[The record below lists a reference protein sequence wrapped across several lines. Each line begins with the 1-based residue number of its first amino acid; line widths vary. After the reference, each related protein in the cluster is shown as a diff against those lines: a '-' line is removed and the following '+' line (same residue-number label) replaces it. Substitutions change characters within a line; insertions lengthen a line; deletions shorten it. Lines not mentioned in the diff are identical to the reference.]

1 MNKILKYFT
10 IALLGAGAAS
20 CEDFFDLKP
29 QNEMVLE
36 EFWQNESDALSVVG
50 SCYRSM
56 QEPGFMQRLLVWGE
70 FRSDNCIL
78 GSGDG
83 GDLNNIAN
91 LNLLPS
97 NGYASWS
104 DFYAV
109 INLCNTVEHFAPIAY
124 ERDPNFTLGQLNG
137 YLAEVKTIRAYCYFT
152 LVRAFRDIPFTTEP
166 TIDDTVP
173 MRLPQSDPDEIINFL
188 IDDLKAAEPGA
199 ITRWSQVSYTKG
211 RITQNAVRCLI
222 ADMCLW
228 QGRYAEAEE
237 YCNRILMDGNSEL
250 ELVSPNN
257 YNKGVFIDGNSTESI
272 FELQFNRGIIPN
284 YAVCEFYGT
293 AGGRGPQKQMVAY
306 DFTTTELWDDTDE
319 RQYDFYFADVA
330 GGTFPI
336 KKFVSYRRENDIPNQ
351 IRESDYN
358 DVGDNAGNTNWIFYR
373 LADVYLMKAEAL
385 TEQNKDLGEAFNLV
399 KMVYDRANSAS
410 TDGLTGSY
418 GNQEAM
424 RQLVLD
430 ERQREFMFEGKR
442 YYDLLRAIRKD
453 PSRFQLIVST
463 YLTPKYVTLDQATIS
478 SKLKNM
484 DALYMPIKDSELKA
498 NHQLKQNPFYE
509 MSTDID
515 VKN

>member
-20 CEDFFDLKP
+20 CDDFFDLKP

-293 AGGRGPQKQMVAY
+293 AGAAARRSRWWHTISPLPSFGTIPTSASMTSISPMWRAVRSPSRNSCHTAARMTYPPRYASR
-306 DFTTTELWDDTDE
+306 TTTTWAT
-319 RQYDFYFADVA
+319 
-330 GGTFPI
+330 T
-336 KKFVSYRRENDIPNQ
+336 
-351 IRESDYN
+351 
-358 DVGDNAGNTNWIFYR
+358 
-373 LADVYLMKAEAL
+373 
-385 TEQNKDLGEAFNLV
+385 
-399 KMVYDRANSAS
+399 
-410 TDGLTGSY
+410 
-418 GNQEAM
+418 
-424 RQLVLD
+424 
-430 ERQREFMFEGKR
+430 
-442 YYDLLRAIRKD
+442 
-453 PSRFQLIVST
+453 
-463 YLTPKYVTLDQATIS
+463 QATPTG
-478 SKLKNM
+478 
-484 DALYMPIKDSELKA
+484 YYTVWP
-498 NHQLKQNPFYE
+498 
-509 MSTDID
+509 TCT
-515 VKN
+515 

>member
-10 IALLGAGAAS
+10 IALLGVSFTS
-20 CEDFFDLKP
+20 CDDFFELKP
-29 QNEMVLE
+29 KNEMVLE
-36 EFWQNESDALSVVG
+36 EFWQTESDVLSVVG

-56 QEPGFMQRLLVWGE
+56 QEPGFMQRLIVWGE

-83 GDLNNIAN
+83 GDLINIAN

-97 NGYASWS
+97 NGYAAWG
-104 DFYAV
+104 DFYNV

-137 YLAEVKTIRAYCYFT
+137 YLAEVKAIRAYCYFT
-152 LVRAFRDIPFTTEP
+152 LVRAFRDIPFSTEP
-166 TIDDTVP
+166 VYDDTVQF
-173 MRLPQSDPDEIINFL
+173 RLPQSDPDEIIDFL
-188 IDDLKAAEPGA
+188 IEDLKAIEPAA
-199 ITRWSQVSYTKG
+199 ITEWSQVAYTKG
-211 RITQNAVRCLI
+211 RMTQNAVRCII

-237 YCNRILMDGNSEL
+237 YTNRILNDGKSEL
-250 ELVSPNN
+250 SFVRANN

-293 AGGRGPQKQMVAY
+293 SGGRGPQKQIVAY
-306 DFTTTELWDDTDE
+306 DFTTTELWDASDE

-330 GGTFPI
+330 GGSFPV
-336 KKFVSYRRENDIPNQ
+336 KKFVAYRRDNDIPSQ
-351 IRESDYN
+351 IRESDYTN
-358 DVGDNAGNTNWIFYR
+358 VGDNAGNTNWILYR

-385 TEQNKDLGEAFNLV
+385 TEQNKDLAGALELV
-399 KMVYDRANSAS
+399 KTVYDRANSAEPE
-410 TDGLTGSY
+410 GLTGSY

-424 RQLVLD
+424 RQLILD

-442 YYDLLRAIRKD
+442 YFDLLRAIRKD
-453 PSRFQLIVST
+453 PSRMELIIST
-463 YLTPKYVTLDQATIS
+463 YLKPKYVSLDQATVS
-478 SKLKNM
+478 SKLKDI
-484 DALYMPIKDSELKA
+484 DALYMPIKDTEMKA
-498 NHQLKQNPFYE
+498 NHQLVQNPFYE
-509 MSTDID
+509 VSSDID
-515 VKN
+515 VNK

>member
-10 IALLGAGAAS
+10 IALLGASVAS
-20 CEDFFDLKP
+20 CEDFFELKP
-29 QNEMVLE
+29 KNEMVLE
-36 EFWQNESDALSVVG
+36 DFWHNESDVLAVVG

-56 QEPGFMQRLLVWGE
+56 QEPGFMQRLIVWGE

-97 NGYASWS
+97 NGYAAWS

-137 YLAEVKTIRAYCYFT
+137 YLAEVKAVRAYCYFT
-152 LVRAFRDIPFTTEP
+152 LVRAFRDIPFSTEP
-166 TIDDTVP
+166 VIDDTVQF
-173 MRLPQSDPDEIINFL
+173 RLPQSDPDEIVDFL
-188 IDDLKAAEPGA
+188 IEDLKAIEPRA
-199 ITRWSQVSYTKG
+199 ITEWSQEAYTKG
-211 RITQNAVRCLI
+211 RMTQNAIRCLI

-237 YCNRILMDGNSEL
+237 YCNRILTDGNAEL
-250 ELVSPNN
+250 SLVAPNN
-257 YNKGVFIDGNSTESI
+257 YNKGVFIDGNSSESI
-272 FELQFNRGIIPN
+272 FELQFDRGNIPN

-293 AGGRGPQKQMVAY
+293 SGGRGPQRQIVAY
-306 DFTTTELWDDTDE
+306 DFTTTELWDETDE
-319 RQYDFYFADVA
+319 RQYDFYYADVA
-330 GGTFPI
+330 GGTFPV
-336 KKFVSYRRENDIPNQ
+336 KKFVSYRRENDIPSQ

-358 DVGDNAGNTNWIFYR
+358 DIGDNAGNTNWILYR

-385 TEQNKDLGEAFNLV
+385 TEQNKNLTEAFSLV
-399 KMVYDRANSAS
+399 KQVYDRANSAS
-410 TDGLTGSY
+410 PEGLGGSY
-418 GNQEAM
+418 SDQESM

-442 YYDLLRAIRKD
+442 YFDLLRAIRKD
-453 PSRFQLIVST
+453 PSRLQLILST
-463 YLTPKYVTLDQATIS
+463 YLKPKYITLDQATVS
-478 SKLKNM
+478 SKLKDI
-484 DALYMPIKDSELKA
+484 DALYMPIKDTELKS
-498 NHQLKQNPFYE
+498 NHQLVQNPFYE
-509 MSTDID
+509 VSTDID
-515 VKN
+515 VNK